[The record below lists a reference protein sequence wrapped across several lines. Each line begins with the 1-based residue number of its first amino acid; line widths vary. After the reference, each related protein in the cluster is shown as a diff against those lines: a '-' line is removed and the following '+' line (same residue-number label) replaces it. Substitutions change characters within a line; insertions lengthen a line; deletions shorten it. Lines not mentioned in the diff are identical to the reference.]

1 MRQRGST
8 DDGNRWQWLKQGE
21 LKRETESPLCHL
33 KNRLCELMPSKTQF
47 IRKAILRYVDSV
59 MKRQN
64 ITHILIACSVLVKS
78 QYRKR
83 HNKVRTSVH
92 FVLCKKHHL
101 QCCDKW
107 YKQRITYIHTHTHTA
122 KSHTHTP
129 KSVQRNNEYKILW
142 DFNIQTDKV
151 IEYRLPDVVCINKQN
166 RVSDY

>member
-1 MRQRGST
+1 MAMAKT
-8 DDGNRWQWLKQGE
+8 
-21 LKRETESPLCHL
+21 RETQAR
-33 KNRLCELMPSKTQF
+33 NRKTFVSSQEQALRVNAIKTQF

-59 MKRQN
+59 MRRQN
-64 ITHILIACSVLVKS
+64 ITHILSACSVLVKS

-83 HNKVRTSVH
+83 HKKIRTSVH

-101 QCCDKW
+101 QCCGKW
-107 YKQRITYIHTHTHTA
+107 YKQRITHTHTHTHTQHTHTHTA

-166 RVSDY
+166 RASDY

>member
-1 MRQRGST
+1 MAMAKT
-8 DDGNRWQWLKQGE
+8 
-21 LKRETESPLCHL
+21 RETQAR
-33 KNRLCELMPSKTQF
+33 NRKTFVSSQEQALRVNAIKTQF

-59 MKRQN
+59 MRRQN
-64 ITHILIACSVLVKS
+64 ITHILSACSVLVKS

-83 HNKVRTSVH
+83 HNKIRTSVH

-101 QCCDKW
+101 QCCGKW
-107 YKQRITYIHTHTHTA
+107 YKQRITHTHTHTHTHTA

-129 KSVQRNNEYKILW
+129 KSVQRNDEYKILW

-166 RVSDY
+166 RASDY